1 MTRSFI
7 VGVFDEPGMADRAID
22 ALQNAGFGDDQIWYS
37 GRDTSSGGFLAGLK
51 SLFTGQDATTNSV
64 ADDLTGMG
72 LSNEEAQYYANEY
85 QAGHAIVAVKP
96 TGNEQQDAMEI
107 LRSNGAHNYDTG
119 RGSSQT
125 DNYGQTTPAVQT
137 GNYTSSNDYSQSA
150 AYAPAT
156 GYTQTTDYTQPTSM
170 PPSTGDVETDET
182 RSLRLREEQLQ
193 AEKQRVQSGEVRL
206 HKDVVT
212 EQQTIHVPVTH
223 EEVVIERR
231 PASGEAVD
239 TTPIG
244 EGETIR
250 VPVSEEQVNVTKTP
264 VVTGE
269 VSVGK
274 RAVEETQQV
283 TDTVKRE
290 EARLENAGDAPV
302 RGAGVDVDNT

>member
-1 MTRSFI
+1 
-7 VGVFDEPGMADRAID
+7 
-22 ALQNAGFGDDQIWYS
+22 
-37 GRDTSSGGFLAGLK
+37 
-51 SLFTGQDATTNSV
+51 
-64 ADDLTGMG
+64 
-72 LSNEEAQYYANEY
+72 
-85 QAGHAIVAVKP
+85 
-96 TGNEQQDAMEI
+96 
-107 LRSNGAHNYDTG
+107 
-119 RGSSQT
+119 
-125 DNYGQTTPAVQT
+125 
-137 GNYTSSNDYSQSA
+137 
-150 AYAPAT
+150 
-156 GYTQTTDYTQPTSM
+156 M

-212 EQQTIHVPVTH
+212 EQQSINVPVTH

-290 EARLENAGDAPV
+290 EARLESAGDAPV
-302 RGAGVDVDNT
+302 RGAGADVDNT